1 MSGKGKR
8 SNNSD
13 ETVSNKRRKTTQNS
27 VAALNDITNIASIP
41 PNQQNTSRF
50 FRDESVS
57 SNSLNLSPV
66 DERKERLNELLEKA
80 NNDIFLQK
88 KLYFGEIEKLYSP
101 VYNFFD
107 FKTIYDI
114 KPGNKVKFTCII
126 CMKQLNE
133 KIGKISNLCKHLE
146 STECKKLDETYQ
158 LWKKLYDQSKAIQVE
173 VNF

>member
-1 MSGKGKR
+1 MSGKSKR

-80 NNDIFLQK
+80 NYDIFSQK

-107 FKTIYDI
+107 FKTIYYI
-114 KPGNKVKFTCII
+114 KPGNKVKFT
-126 CMKQLNE
+126 
-133 KIGKISNLCKHLE
+133 
-146 STECKKLDETYQ
+146 
-158 LWKKLYDQSKAIQVE
+158 
-173 VNF
+173 